1 MLPYLHLGP
10 LSLPIY
16 GLCMLVGTVLG
27 LALAIRW
34 AGQRGVDRELIVEL
48 AIVGLV
54 AGIAGARFV
63 FIIEQWDTMFADR
76 PPARLSAGPREPLVA
91 GDELVLRTHAGEAR
105 VRFEGGED
113 TARAAQRIEEQA
125 GARDIEAQVRTRSHR
140 GEAGV
145 VEFVRG
151 FSLRTRTRGPEAWLD
166 VIDGPAARKLSLQP
180 GKNYGDAR
188 PLVRVL
194 DLREGGL
201 TYFGAALG
209 VIAGWLFWLR
219 RKKADTLA
227 VLDVAAPVLPLG
239 LFFGRLGC
247 LARSCCWGR
256 EAGDHALLAVSFPP
270 WSLPWLQMAEERLP
284 LTHDPDLARRTMTPA
299 MEAILAPTGL
309 LQGTPPL
316 HATQLYE
323 GVGVLIIAALLVLYR
338 ARWQRTLGQCFVL
351 TIILQAPLRF
361 VVEHLRRDHDVFA
374 PKVLGYSLTETQ
386 VVAALMLAVA
396 VPLFVWLGRRGRPV
410 PAAAGAPAPAVDPPR
425 PPQGAP

>member
-1 MLPYLHLGP
+1 MLPYLQLGP

-16 GLCMLVGTVLG
+16 GLCMLAGTVLG

-34 AGQRGVDRELIVEL
+34 AGQRGVDRELVVEL

-54 AGIAGARFV
+54 CGIAGARLV
-63 FIIEQWDTMFADR
+63 FIIEQWETMFADR

-113 TARAAQRIEEQA
+113 TRLAARRIEEQA
-125 GARDIEAQVRTRSHR
+125 ATAEVEVQVRTKSHR
-140 GEAGV
+140 GDAGV

-151 FSLRTRTRGPEAWLD
+151 FSIRTRARGPAAWLD
-166 VIDGPAARKLSLQP
+166 IPDGAAARKLALQP
-180 GKNYGDAR
+180 GKNFGDSR
-188 PLVRVL
+188 PLVRVF

-219 RKKADTLA
+219 RKKADMAA
-227 VLDVAAPVLPLG
+227 VLDLAAPVLPLG

-247 LARSCCWGR
+247 LSRSCCWGR
-256 EAGDHALLAVSFPP
+256 EAGEGALLAVSFPP
-270 WSLPWLQMAEERLP
+270 WSLPWLQMAEEHLP
-284 LTHDPDLARRTMTPA
+284 LTHDPDLARHTMTPA

-309 LQGTPPL
+309 LSGTPPL
-316 HATQLYE
+316 HAAQLYE
-323 GVGVLIIAALLVLYR
+323 GLGVLAIAALLVLYR
-338 ARWQRTLGQCFVL
+338 ARWQQRLGQCFLL

-361 VVEHLRRDHDVFA
+361 VVEHFRRDHDVFA
-374 PKVLGYSLTETQ
+374 PVFGYPFTETQ
-386 VVAALMLAVA
+386 VVAVLMLAVA
-396 VPLFVWLGRRGRPV
+396 GPLFVWVGRHGRP
-410 PAAAGAPAPAVDPPR
+410 ARGPAPVTP
-425 PPQGAP
+425 